1 MDKEQYKGAAKIGC
15 VIEEVFQF
23 LSETM
28 LQLPNMELR
37 TGQLELKVD
46 ASGISVSVMN
56 IEQQAESSKNYND
69 YDEEG
74 LLYDGD

>member
-1 MDKEQYKGAAKIGC
+1 MDEEKHRGAAKIGC
-15 VIEEVFQF
+15 VIEEVFQ
-23 LSETM
+23 LISETM
-28 LQLPNMELR
+28 LQLPNMELH

-56 IEQQAESSKNYND
+56 SEQQAENSKNYND

>member
-1 MDKEQYKGAAKIGC
+1 MDKEKHRGAAKIGC
-15 VIEEVFQF
+15 VIEELFQF

-28 LQLPNMELR
+28 LQLPNMELH

-46 ASGISVSVMN
+46 VSGISVIVMN
-56 IEQQAESSKNYND
+56 SEQQAENSKNYND

-74 LLYDGD
+74 LLYDED